1 MTLTRFVTKNAFRN
15 KRRSILTVLSIG
27 GSLLLLTFLITIWRS
42 FYDSK
47 PSEQSAQRLIVR
59 HKVSLVFNLPSYYR
73 QKIQA
78 IPGVKEVVNQQWF
91 GGQYKDDKPNNFFAQ
106 FGTDPQEIMKVYPEF
121 KIPADQLEAWQ
132 HDRAGAIVD
141 VGLANKFGWKIGD
154 RLNITGKI
162 FPVNLELTIRGIFTP
177 PDPTQS
183 IYFNKDYIDEGFPKL
198 KGSEGFFAVL
208 ADSPESV
215 TRVAQAIDETFRNAD
230 RPTKTE
236 TEHAFQLGFI
246 GMLGNIKAFIM
257 SICLAVVFTILLVS
271 ANTMAMSIRER
282 TREVAVLKTLGF
294 TRNSILGLFVGEA
307 VSLSADRRAGGIA
320 ALLLHRDR
328 DGEPGWNVHRHEGH
342 SDHHPGGA
350 ADRGGGGIRQFLHTF
365 LSCRQGQHRGWLA
378 SHRMTDAVKGIDH
391 QGHEG
396 TRRKHLSSR
405 FRRKSKWQ
413 FLLAITCAI
422 CGCARAS
429 PS

>member
-1 MTLTRFVTKNAFRN
+1 MTLTHFVTKNAFRN
-15 KRRSILTVLSIG
+15 KRRSILTILSIG

-47 PSEQSAQRLIVR
+47 PSEESAQRLIVR

-78 IPGVKEVVNQQWF
+78 IPHVKEVVNEQWF
-91 GGQYKDDKPNNFFAQ
+91 GGQYMDDKPEHYFAQ
-106 FGTDPQEIMKVYPEF
+106 FGTDPQEIFKVYSEF
-121 KIPADQLEAWQ
+121 KIPADQLAAWQ
-132 HDRAGAIVD
+132 HDRAGAVVD
-141 VGLANKFGWKIGD
+141 VGLANKFHWKVGD
-154 RLNITGKI
+154 RLNISGKI

-183 IYFNKDYIDEGFPKL
+183 IYFNKDYIDEGFPRL
-198 KGSEGFFAVL
+198 KGSEGFYAVL
-208 ADSPESV
+208 ADSPDSV
-215 TRVAQAIDETFRNAD
+215 PRVSQAIDEEFRNAD

-294 TRNSILGLFVGEA
+294 TRRSVLGLFVSEA
-307 VSLSADRRAGGIA
+307 VALSLVGGFVGVGLGWLMVYGLTHSPQFFSFFPMKVTVGIWLAAMLTSGMVGLLSAAVPSYTASKVNIV
-320 ALLLHRDR
+320 
-328 DGEPGWNVHRHEGH
+328 DGLRHIG
-342 SDHHPGGA
+342 
-350 ADRGGGGIRQFLHTF
+350 
-365 LSCRQGQHRGWLA
+365 
-378 SHRMTDAVKGIDH
+378 
-391 QGHEG
+391 
-396 TRRKHLSSR
+396 
-405 FRRKSKWQ
+405 
-413 FLLAITCAI
+413 
-422 CGCARAS
+422 
-429 PS
+429 

>member
-91 GGQYKDDKPNNFFAQ
+91 GGQYKDDKAENFFAQ
-106 FGTDPQEIMKVYPEF
+106 FGTDPMELPKVYPEF
-121 KIPADQLEAWQ
+121 AIPQDQLEAWQ

-141 VGLANKFGWKIGD
+141 VGLAKKFGWKVGD

-162 FPVNLELTIRGIFTP
+162 FPLNLELTIRGIFTP

-183 IYFNKDYIDEGFPKL
+183 VYFNKDYIDEGFPRL
-198 KGSEGFFAVL
+198 KGNEGFFAVL

-215 TRVAQAIDETFRNAD
+215 TRVGRAIDEEFRNAD

-307 VSLSADRRAGGIA
+307 VSLAVVGGFIGSMICFLGVKAMASQGGMFTGMKVTPLTIAA
-320 ALLLHRDR
+320 ALLIAAVVGFASSFVPSYHAAKVNIV
-328 DGEPGWNVHRHEGH
+328 DGLRHIG
-342 SDHHPGGA
+342 
-350 ADRGGGGIRQFLHTF
+350 
-365 LSCRQGQHRGWLA
+365 
-378 SHRMTDAVKGIDH
+378 
-391 QGHEG
+391 
-396 TRRKHLSSR
+396 
-405 FRRKSKWQ
+405 
-413 FLLAITCAI
+413 
-422 CGCARAS
+422 
-429 PS
+429 

>member
-91 GGQYKDDKPNNFFAQ
+91 GGQYKDDKPENFFAQ

-121 KIPADQLEAWQ
+121 QIPADQLAAWQ

-141 VGLANKFGWKIGD
+141 VGLAKKFGWKIGD

-162 FPVNLELTIRGIFTP
+162 FPLNLELTIRGIFTP

-215 TRVAQAIDETFRNAD
+215 ARVGKAIDEEFRNAD

-307 VSLSADRRAGGIA
+307 VSLAVVGGFIGSMLCYVVVTGMASQGGMFTGMKVTPLTIAA
-320 ALLLHRDR
+320 ALLIAAVVGFASSFIPSYHAAKVNIV
-328 DGEPGWNVHRHEGH
+328 DGLRHIG
-342 SDHHPGGA
+342 
-350 ADRGGGGIRQFLHTF
+350 
-365 LSCRQGQHRGWLA
+365 
-378 SHRMTDAVKGIDH
+378 
-391 QGHEG
+391 
-396 TRRKHLSSR
+396 
-405 FRRKSKWQ
+405 
-413 FLLAITCAI
+413 
-422 CGCARAS
+422 
-429 PS
+429 

>member
-1 MTLTRFVTKNAFRN
+1 MTLTRFVSKNAFRN
-15 KRRSILTVLSIG
+15 KRRSILTILSIG

-42 FYDSK
+42 FYDTK
-47 PSEQSAQRLIVR
+47 ATEESAQRLIVR

-78 IPGVKEVVNQQWF
+78 IPHVKEVVNEQWF
-91 GGQYKDDKPNNFFAQ
+91 GGQYKDDKAQNQFAQ
-106 FGTDPQEIMKVYPEF
+106 FGTDPQELLKVYSEF
-121 KIPADQLEAWQ
+121 KMPADQLEAWQ

-141 VGLANKFGWKIGD
+141 VGLANKFHWKVGD

-183 IYFNKDYIDEGFPKL
+183 IYFNKDYIDEGFPRL
-198 KGSEGFFAVL
+198 KGTEGFFAVL
-208 ADSPESV
+208 ADSPDSV
-215 TRVAQAIDETFRNAD
+215 PHVADAIDEVFRNAD

-236 TEHAFQLGFI
+236 SEHAFQLGFI

-307 VSLSADRRAGGIA
+307 VSLALVGGFIGSMLCYFIVSGMAAQGGYFTGMKVTPITIAA
-320 ALLLHRDR
+320 ALLIAAVVGFASSFIPSYHASKVNIV
-328 DGEPGWNVHRHEGH
+328 DGLRHIG
-342 SDHHPGGA
+342 
-350 ADRGGGGIRQFLHTF
+350 
-365 LSCRQGQHRGWLA
+365 
-378 SHRMTDAVKGIDH
+378 
-391 QGHEG
+391 
-396 TRRKHLSSR
+396 
-405 FRRKSKWQ
+405 
-413 FLLAITCAI
+413 
-422 CGCARAS
+422 
-429 PS
+429 

>member
-15 KRRSILTVLSIG
+15 KRRSVLTVLSIG

-59 HKVSLVFNLPSYYR
+59 HKVSLVFNLPSYYK

-91 GGQYKDDKPNNFFAQ
+91 GGQYMDDKPEHFIAQ
-106 FGTDPQEIMKVYPEF
+106 FGTDPQELMKVYPEF

-141 VGLANKFGWKIGD
+141 VGLAKKFGWKVGD

-162 FPVNLELTIRGIFTP
+162 FPVNLELTIRGIFSP

-198 KGSEGFFAVL
+198 KGNEGFYAVL
-208 ADSPESV
+208 ADSPQNV
-215 TRVAQAIDETFRNAD
+215 TKVAQAIDETFRNAD

-236 TEHAFQLGFI
+236 SEHAFQLGFI

-307 VSLSADRRAGGIA
+307 VSLSVVGGLVGSLLCFFIVGAMASQGGMFTGMKVTPLTILASLLIA
-320 ALLLHRDR
+320 AVVGFASSFIPSYHAAKVNIV
-328 DGEPGWNVHRHEGH
+328 DGLRHIG
-342 SDHHPGGA
+342 
-350 ADRGGGGIRQFLHTF
+350 
-365 LSCRQGQHRGWLA
+365 
-378 SHRMTDAVKGIDH
+378 
-391 QGHEG
+391 
-396 TRRKHLSSR
+396 
-405 FRRKSKWQ
+405 
-413 FLLAITCAI
+413 
-422 CGCARAS
+422 
-429 PS
+429 

>member
-1 MTLTRFVTKNAFRN
+1 MTLTRFVSKNAFRN
-15 KRRSILTVLSIG
+15 KRRSILTILSIG

-47 PSEQSAQRLIVR
+47 PTEESAQRLIVR

-73 QKIQA
+73 QKIQSV
-78 IPGVKEVVNQQWF
+78 PHVKEVVNQQWF
-91 GGQYKDDKPNNFFAQ
+91 GGQYMDDKPEHYFAQ
-106 FGTDPQEIMKVYPEF
+106 FGTDPQEFFKVYPEF

-132 HDRAGAIVD
+132 HDRAGAVVD
-141 VGLANKFGWKIGD
+141 AGLANKFHWKLGD

-162 FPVNLELTIRGIFTP
+162 FPVNLELTIRGIFTA

-183 IYFNKDYIDEGFPKL
+183 IYFDKDYIDEGFPKL
-198 KGSEGFFAVL
+198 KGSEGFFGVL
-208 ADSPESV
+208 ADSPDAV
-215 TRVAQAIDETFRNAD
+215 PGVAEAIDEEFRNAD

-236 TEHAFQLGFI
+236 SEHAFQLGFI

-307 VSLSADRRAGGIA
+307 ISLALVGGFMGSMLCYFIVTGMAAQGGYFTGMKVTPLTIA
-320 ALLLHRDR
+320 AALVIAAVVGFVSSFIPSYNAARINIV
-328 DGEPGWNVHRHEGH
+328 DGLRHIG
-342 SDHHPGGA
+342 
-350 ADRGGGGIRQFLHTF
+350 
-365 LSCRQGQHRGWLA
+365 
-378 SHRMTDAVKGIDH
+378 
-391 QGHEG
+391 
-396 TRRKHLSSR
+396 
-405 FRRKSKWQ
+405 
-413 FLLAITCAI
+413 
-422 CGCARAS
+422 
-429 PS
+429 

>member
-1 MTLTRFVTKNAFRN
+1 MTLTRFVSKNAFRN
-15 KRRSILTVLSIG
+15 KRRSILTILSIG

-47 PSEQSAQRLIVR
+47 PTEQSAQRLIVR
-59 HKVSLVFNLPSYYR
+59 HKVSLIFFLPSYYR

-78 IPGVKEVVNQQWF
+78 IPHVKEVVNQQWF

-106 FGTDPQEIMKVYPEF
+106 FGTDPQELLKVYPDF
-121 KIPADQLEAWQ
+121 QIPADQVEAWQ
-132 HDRAGAIVD
+132 HDRAGAIVAMD
-141 VGLANKFGWKIGD
+141 LAKKFGWKIGD

-177 PDPTQS
+177 ADPSQS
-183 IYFNKDYIDEGFPKL
+183 AIYFNKGYIDEGFPRL
-198 KGSEGFFAVL
+198 KGTEGFFAVL

-215 TRVAQAIDETFRNAD
+215 PGVGQAIDEQFRNAD
-230 RPTKTE
+230 RATKTE

-246 GMLGNIKAFIM
+246 GMLGNVKAFIM

-307 VSLSADRRAGGIA
+307 VSLALIGGLIGSLLCFIFITLMASRVNYFAGMKVTPLTIAA
-320 ALLLHRDR
+320 ALLIAAVVGFASSFIPSYHAAKVNIV
-328 DGEPGWNVHRHEGH
+328 DGLRHIG
-342 SDHHPGGA
+342 
-350 ADRGGGGIRQFLHTF
+350 
-365 LSCRQGQHRGWLA
+365 
-378 SHRMTDAVKGIDH
+378 
-391 QGHEG
+391 
-396 TRRKHLSSR
+396 
-405 FRRKSKWQ
+405 
-413 FLLAITCAI
+413 
-422 CGCARAS
+422 
-429 PS
+429 

>member
-42 FYDSK
+42 FYDNK

-78 IPGVKEVVNQQWF
+78 MPGVKEVVNQQWF
-91 GGQYKDDKPNNFFAQ
+91 GGQYKDDKAGNFFAQ

-141 VGLANKFGWKIGD
+141 VGLANKFGWKVGD

-198 KGSEGFFAVL
+198 KGMEGFYAVL

-215 TRVAQAIDETFRNAD
+215 TQVGRSIDETFRNAD

-307 VSLSADRRAGGIA
+307 VSLSVVGGLVGSLLCFFIVGAMASQGGMFTGMKVTPITILA
-320 ALLLHRDR
+320 ALLIAAVVGFASSFIPSYHAARVNIV
-328 DGEPGWNVHRHEGH
+328 DGLRHIG
-342 SDHHPGGA
+342 
-350 ADRGGGGIRQFLHTF
+350 
-365 LSCRQGQHRGWLA
+365 
-378 SHRMTDAVKGIDH
+378 
-391 QGHEG
+391 
-396 TRRKHLSSR
+396 
-405 FRRKSKWQ
+405 
-413 FLLAITCAI
+413 
-422 CGCARAS
+422 
-429 PS
+429 

>member
-91 GGQYKDDKPNNFFAQ
+91 GGQYKDDKPENFFAQ

-121 KIPADQLEAWQ
+121 QIPADQLEAWQ

-141 VGLANKFGWKIGD
+141 VGLAKKFGWKIGD

-162 FPVNLELTIRGIFTP
+162 FPLNLELTIRGIFTP

-198 KGSEGFFAVL
+198 KGNEGFFAVL

-215 TRVAQAIDETFRNAD
+215 DPSGTSYRRGVSQRRSSHQD
-230 RPTKTE
+230 RD
-236 TEHAFQLGFI
+236 
-246 GMLGNIKAFIM
+246 
-257 SICLAVVFTILLVS
+257 
-271 ANTMAMSIRER
+271 R
-282 TREVAVLKTLGF
+282 TR
-294 TRNSILGLFVGEA
+294 IPVG
-307 VSLSADRRAGGIA
+307 
-320 ALLLHRDR
+320 LHRHA
-328 DGEPGWNVHRHEGH
+328 GQHQGVHHEHLPGSGI
-342 SDHHPGGA
+342 HHPSGV
-350 ADRGGGGIRQFLHTF
+350 
-365 LSCRQGQHRGWLA
+365 GQYHG
-378 SHRMTDAVKGIDH
+378 DVD
-391 QGHEG
+391 
-396 TRRKHLSSR
+396 SR
-405 FRRKSKWQ
+405 THS
-413 FLLAITCAI
+413 
-422 CGCARAS
+422 
-429 PS
+429 

>member
-15 KRRSILTVLSIG
+15 KRRSVLTVLSIG

-78 IPGVKEVVNQQWF
+78 IPNVKEVVNQQWF
-91 GGQYKDDKPNNFFAQ
+91 GGQYKDDKPGNFFAQ

-121 KIPADQLEAWQ
+121 KIPSDQLEAWQ

-177 PDPTQS
+177 PDPTQAV
-183 IYFNKDYIDEGFPKL
+183 YFNKDYIDEGFTRL
-198 KGSEGFFAVL
+198 KGQEGFFAVL
-208 ADSPESV
+208 AGSPESV
-215 TRVAQAIDETFRNAD
+215 PKVAQAIDEEFRNAD

-307 VSLSADRRAGGIA
+307 VSLSVVGGLIGSLLCLLVVSAMASQGGMFTGMKVTPITIAA
-320 ALLLHRDR
+320 ALLIAAVVGFASSFIPSYHAAKVNIV
-328 DGEPGWNVHRHEGH
+328 DGLRHIG
-342 SDHHPGGA
+342 
-350 ADRGGGGIRQFLHTF
+350 
-365 LSCRQGQHRGWLA
+365 
-378 SHRMTDAVKGIDH
+378 
-391 QGHEG
+391 
-396 TRRKHLSSR
+396 
-405 FRRKSKWQ
+405 
-413 FLLAITCAI
+413 
-422 CGCARAS
+422 
-429 PS
+429 

>member
-1 MTLTRFVTKNAFRN
+1 MTLLNFVRKNAFRN

-47 PSEQSAQRLIVR
+47 PTEESAQRLIVR
-59 HKVSLVFNLPSYYR
+59 NKVSLIFSLPSSDL

-78 IPGVKEVVNQQWF
+78 IRGVKEVVNEQWF
-91 GGQYKDDKPNNFFAQ
+91 GGQYKDDKPQNYFAQ
-106 FGTDPQEIMKVYPEF
+106 FGTNPQEFFKVYSEF
-121 KIPADQLEAWQ
+121 KIPADQLAAWQ
-132 HDRAGAIVD
+132 HDRAGAVVD

-162 FPVNLELTIRGIFTP
+162 FPVNLELTIRGVFTP

-183 IYFNKDYIDEGFPKL
+183 IYFNKDYIDEGFPQL

-208 ADSPESV
+208 ADSPASV
-215 TRVAQAIDETFRNAD
+215 PRVSQAIDDQFRNSDTA
-230 RPTKTE
+230 TKTE
-236 TEHAFQLGFI
+236 SEHAFQLGFI

-307 VSLSADRRAGGIA
+307 VSLSLIGGLIGSMLCFFIVTGMAAQGGYFTGMKVTALTIFA
-320 ALLLHRDR
+320 ALFVAGVVGFVSSIVPSYNAARVNIVEGL
-328 DGEPGWNVHRHEGH
+328 RHIG
-342 SDHHPGGA
+342 
-350 ADRGGGGIRQFLHTF
+350 
-365 LSCRQGQHRGWLA
+365 
-378 SHRMTDAVKGIDH
+378 
-391 QGHEG
+391 
-396 TRRKHLSSR
+396 
-405 FRRKSKWQ
+405 
-413 FLLAITCAI
+413 
-422 CGCARAS
+422 
-429 PS
+429 

>member
-47 PSEQSAQRLIVR
+47 PTELSAQRLIVR
-59 HKVSLVFNLPSYYR
+59 NKVSLIFNLPSAYR
-73 QKIQA
+73 GKIKSM
-78 IPGVKEVVNQQWF
+78 PGVKEVANQQWF
-91 GGQYKDDKPNNFFAQ
+91 GGQYMDDKPKHYFAQ
-106 FGTDPQEIMKVYPEF
+106 FGTDPQEILKVYPEF
-121 KIPADQLEAWQ
+121 KMPQDQIDAWQ

-141 VGLANKFGWKIGD
+141 VGLAKKFGWKVGD

-183 IYFNKDYIDEGFPKL
+183 IYFNKDYIDEGFPRL
-198 KGSEGFFAVL
+198 KGSEGFYAVL

-215 TRVAQAIDETFRNAD
+215 PKVSQAIDEEFRNSD
-230 RPTKTE
+230 RATKTE
-236 TEHAFQLGFI
+236 SEHAFQLGFI

-294 TRNSILGLFVGEA
+294 TRNSILGLFIGEA
-307 VSLSADRRAGGIA
+307 VSLSLVGGIFGAGFCYLIVTGMASQGGYFTGMKVTPLTMLAALGIA
-320 ALLLHRDR
+320 AIVGFASSFVPSYHAARVNIV
-328 DGEPGWNVHRHEGH
+328 DGLRHIG
-342 SDHHPGGA
+342 
-350 ADRGGGGIRQFLHTF
+350 
-365 LSCRQGQHRGWLA
+365 
-378 SHRMTDAVKGIDH
+378 
-391 QGHEG
+391 
-396 TRRKHLSSR
+396 
-405 FRRKSKWQ
+405 
-413 FLLAITCAI
+413 
-422 CGCARAS
+422 
-429 PS
+429 

>member
-73 QKIQA
+73 QKIQSM
-78 IPGVKEVVNQQWF
+78 PGVKEVVNQQWF
-91 GGQYKDDKPNNFFAQ
+91 GGQYKDDKPGNFFAQ
-106 FGTDPQEIMKVYPEF
+106 FGTDPTEIMKVYPEF
-121 KIPADQLEAWQ
+121 QIPPDQLAAWQ

-198 KGSEGFFAVL
+198 KGNEGFFAVL
-208 ADSPESV
+208 ADSPDSV
-215 TRVAQAIDETFRNAD
+215 ARVGKAIDEEFRNAD
-230 RPTKTE
+230 KPTKTE

-257 SICLAVVFTILLVS
+257 SICLAVVFTILLVC

-294 TRNSILGLFVGEA
+294 TRNSILGLFVSEA
-307 VSLSADRRAGGIA
+307 VALAVVGGLIGSIGCFVVIYLMSTKFSMFTGMKVTPATMAIAVLIA
-320 ALLLHRDR
+320 AVVGFMSSFIPSYNASKVNIV
-328 DGEPGWNVHRHEGH
+328 DGLRHIG
-342 SDHHPGGA
+342 
-350 ADRGGGGIRQFLHTF
+350 
-365 LSCRQGQHRGWLA
+365 
-378 SHRMTDAVKGIDH
+378 
-391 QGHEG
+391 
-396 TRRKHLSSR
+396 
-405 FRRKSKWQ
+405 
-413 FLLAITCAI
+413 
-422 CGCARAS
+422 
-429 PS
+429 

>member
-1 MTLTRFVTKNAFRN
+1 MTLTRFVSKNAFRN

-78 IPGVKEVVNQQWF
+78 IAGVKEVVNQQWF
-91 GGQYKDDKPNNFFAQ
+91 GGQYMDDKPEHYFAQ
-106 FGTDPQEIMKVYPEF
+106 FGTDPQEIFKVYPEF
-121 KIPADQLEAWQ
+121 KMPPEQLEAWQ

-141 VGLANKFGWKIGD
+141 VGLANKFHWKVGD

-177 PDPTQS
+177 PDPTQTV
-183 IYFNKDYIDEGFPKL
+183 YFNKDYIDEGFPRL
-198 KGSEGFFAVL
+198 KGYEGFFAVL
-208 ADSPESV
+208 ADSPQDV
-215 TRVAQAIDETFRNAD
+215 PKVAQAIDEEFRNAD
-230 RPTKTE
+230 RPTKSE
-236 TEHAFQLGFI
+236 SEHAFQLGFI

-307 VSLSADRRAGGIA
+307 VSLSVVGGLIGSTICVFVVKAMAASGGMFARMKVTPITMLAALAIA
-320 ALLLHRDR
+320 AVVGFASSFVPSYHAAKVNIV
-328 DGEPGWNVHRHEGH
+328 DGLRHIG
-342 SDHHPGGA
+342 
-350 ADRGGGGIRQFLHTF
+350 
-365 LSCRQGQHRGWLA
+365 
-378 SHRMTDAVKGIDH
+378 
-391 QGHEG
+391 
-396 TRRKHLSSR
+396 
-405 FRRKSKWQ
+405 
-413 FLLAITCAI
+413 
-422 CGCARAS
+422 
-429 PS
+429 

>member
-47 PSEQSAQRLIVR
+47 PSEQSALRLIVR
-59 HKVSLVFNLPSYYR
+59 HKVSLVFNLPSYYK

-198 KGSEGFFAVL
+198 KGMEGFYAVL

-215 TRVAQAIDETFRNAD
+215 TRVAHAIDEEFRNAD

-307 VSLSADRRAGGIA
+307 VSLALIGGLLGSLLCALVVGAMASQGGMFTGMKVTPITILVALLIA
-320 ALLLHRDR
+320 AVVGFASSFVPSYHAAKVNIV
-328 DGEPGWNVHRHEGH
+328 DGLRHIG
-342 SDHHPGGA
+342 
-350 ADRGGGGIRQFLHTF
+350 
-365 LSCRQGQHRGWLA
+365 
-378 SHRMTDAVKGIDH
+378 
-391 QGHEG
+391 
-396 TRRKHLSSR
+396 
-405 FRRKSKWQ
+405 
-413 FLLAITCAI
+413 
-422 CGCARAS
+422 
-429 PS
+429 